1 MAQDISEENSK
12 EMGPTLKVG
21 MKNIDTSLRSVD
33 FAWNKFYMVV
43 GQATNNVI
51 ATLYLS
57 VIHIDTSNYLPS
69 RRVLRP
75 PEADRSNNVSN
86 LQRHTK
92 PRQRRGGIVIK
103 KPEFELSTLA
113 LTLLRL

>member
-12 EMGPTLKVG
+12 EMAPTLKVG
-21 MKNIDTSLRSVD
+21 MKNIHSSLRSVD

-75 PEADRSNNVSN
+75 PMADPPEAGRTRFCPDSVGTDRSNNGSY
-86 LQRHTK
+86 RD
-92 PRQRRGGIVIK
+92 II
-103 KPEFELSTLA
+103 EFRSHPFLK
-113 LTLLRL
+113 

>member
-75 PEADRSNNVSN
+75 PMADLRDVCGEHS
-86 LQRHTK
+86 
-92 PRQRRGGIVIK
+92 
-103 KPEFELSTLA
+103 FFAALS
-113 LTLLRL
+113 RLCLE

>member
-75 PEADRSNNVSN
+75 PMADPPEAD
-86 LQRHTK
+86 K
-92 PRQRRGGIVIK
+92 FRQRRDAQDSVPTQSGRTGPTTVDRETK
-103 KPEFELSTLA
+103 
-113 LTLLRL
+113 